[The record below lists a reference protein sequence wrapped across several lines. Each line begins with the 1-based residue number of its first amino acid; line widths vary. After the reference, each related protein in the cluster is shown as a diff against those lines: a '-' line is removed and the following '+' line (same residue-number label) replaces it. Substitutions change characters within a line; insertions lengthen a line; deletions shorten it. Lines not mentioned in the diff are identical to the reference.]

1 MALQPGEMVG
11 AYRIVEQLGQGGM
24 ATVYKAYHAQL
35 ERHVAIKFLHHTFLE
50 DVNFLSRFEREARII
65 ARLDH
70 PNIVPVYDF
79 NYYREQPYLV
89 MKFIDGVLLKDI
101 IANNEV
107 DVPYVV
113 GILEAVA
120 GALTYAH
127 SQGVLHRDVKPSNI
141 IVDREQRAYLTDFGL
156 ARIVQSGQSTLS
168 QDMLMGTPHYMS
180 PEQARGSEEI
190 GPASDI
196 YSLGVILYEVS
207 VGRVP
212 FAGSTPYAI
221 VHDHIYTPLPLPSD
235 VNPNISPRVEDVLLR
250 ALSKEPGE
258 RPSTAVL
265 LVEMYRQ
272 AFLADESAVELAEVP
287 QAQSLADAYSSS
299 SKAALSFGQ
308 IVEAGHSLTPVGVSG
323 NAPFVVSAPKTTWR
337 YWFRIMGLSVVV
349 LFVGGVVSLFV
360 ESRGQDNVVPTLAMV
375 DGETFST
382 PLSDAAVS
390 LIDVPNL
397 SQEESQ
403 RQIVDSPND
412 EALYLA
418 LARAAWQAGETQ
430 VAQDALER
438 GLGVAT
444 DVVAYMLTAAQIAD
458 GVDRIPAAVFLYGQ
472 SLALA
477 EGDSRYSAVR
487 ATAGE
492 YIYGVVI
499 ESGQLSLSEM
509 ESVLEQQL
517 WVRGK
522 RSVLMDIMLVRL
534 RVTMGNL
541 RLAGLLMRRLSGAA
555 QELAEARLVRGELL
569 AAEGDDSQAVVLWEE
584 VLQDVEAPF
593 WVVQRV
599 RMLLDAED

>member
-35 ERHVAIKFLHHTFLE
+35 ERNVAIKFLHQTFLE

-79 NYYREQPYLV
+79 NYHSGQPYLV
-89 MKFIDGVLLKDI
+89 MKYIDGVLLKDI
-101 IANNEV
+101 IAKSEV
-107 DVPYVV
+107 DLPYVV

-196 YSLGVILYEVS
+196 YSLGVILYEVA

-212 FAGSTPYAI
+212 FGGSTPYAI

-235 VNPNISPRVEDVLLR
+235 VNPSIPPRVEDVLMR
-250 ALSKEPGE
+250 TLSKEPRE

-265 LVEMYRQ
+265 LVQTYRQ
-272 AFLADESAVELAEVP
+272 ALLADESAVHLAEIP
-287 QAQSLADAYSSS
+287 QAQSLMKVYSTPSEG
-299 SKAALSFGQ
+299 ALLLGQ
-308 IVEAGHSLTPVGVSG
+308 TVEVGHPLTPVGPG
-323 NAPFVVSAPKTTWR
+323 NIPLVVSAPKTTRRHWL
-337 YWFRIMGLSVVV
+337 RIVVLSVLV
-349 LFVGGVVSLFV
+349 LFVGGLVSLFV
-360 ESRGQDNVVPTLAMV
+360 ESQGEDDVLPTLAV
-375 DGETFST
+375 LDGGLFST
-382 PLSDAAVS
+382 PSSEVAVS
-390 LIDVPNL
+390 FIDVPNL
-397 SQEESQ
+397 SQEEAK
-403 RQIVDSPND
+403 RQIAGSPND

-418 LARAAWQAGETQ
+418 LARATWQAGETQ

-438 GLGVAT
+438 GFGVAS
-444 DVVAYMLTAAQIAD
+444 DVVAYMLTAAVLAD
-458 GVDRIPAAVFLYGQ
+458 GADRIPVAVFLYGQ

-487 ATAGE
+487 AMAGE

-499 ESGQLSLSEM
+499 EAGELSLSEM

-517 WVRGK
+517 WVRGE
-522 RSVLMDIMLVRL
+522 RPVLMDVMLVRWRL
-534 RVTMGNL
+534 AMGNL
-541 RLAGLLMRRLSGAA
+541 RLAGLLMRRLPGDA

-569 AAEGDDSQAVVLWEE
+569 VAEGDHTQAVAVWEE
-584 VLQDVEAPF
+584 VLQSADVPF

-599 RMLLDAED
+599 TVLLGTEDS